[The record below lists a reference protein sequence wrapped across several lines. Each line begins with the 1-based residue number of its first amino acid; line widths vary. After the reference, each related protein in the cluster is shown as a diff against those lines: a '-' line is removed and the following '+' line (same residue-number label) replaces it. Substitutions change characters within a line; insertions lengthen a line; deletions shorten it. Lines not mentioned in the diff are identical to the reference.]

1 MYREAI
7 DASDML
13 SISILAPLSQLL
25 GYAAELRKRTN
36 HQGTVTMT
44 YSHFA
49 IVVGHAI
56 ARWLF
61 GVAAA
66 IDDPHKDATPIEI
79 LRTLLDGEQ

>member
-1 MYREAI
+1 
-7 DASDML
+7 
-13 SISILAPLSQLL
+13 
-25 GYAAELRKRTN
+25 
-36 HQGTVTMT
+36 MT

-56 ARWLF
+56 ARSLF

-66 IDDPHKDATPIEI
+66 IDDPHKDAKPIEI